1 MRSAELRTAAA
12 LIIGDE
18 ILTGK
23 ISESN
28 LRPLGQVLFELGVRL
43 VEVRIV
49 RDDASVIAQE
59 VDLLRRRHTFVFTSG
74 GVGPTHDDVTVLGVA
89 EAFGCKV
96 VTNDRLAALIREAH
110 GDAVTP
116 AQLLMARVP
125 SGAMMEHA
133 PDVRWPVIVKDNVWL
148 LPGVPEV
155 FVQKLAVVRA
165 CIPRTA
171 PFLSKAAYVA
181 LEESS
186 LKPLL
191 DRVVLDH
198 PLVQVGSYPKWSDAR
213 YKTKVTFDGLD
224 ASAVDRALED
234 FAKELAEGALL
245 GVD

>member
-1 MRSAELRTAAA
+1 M
-12 LIIGDE
+12 
-18 ILTGK
+18 
-23 ISESN
+23 
-28 LRPLGQVLFELGVRL
+28 LFELGVRL
-43 VEVRIV
+43 VEARVV
-49 RDDASVIAQE
+49 RDDAAAIAEE

-89 EAFGCKV
+89 MAFGCEV
-96 VTNDRLAALIREAH
+96 VTDDTLAALIRGAH

-125 SGAMMEHA
+125 SGATMEHA
-133 PDVRWPVIVKDNVWL
+133 VDVRWPVIAKENVWL

-155 FVQKLAVVRA
+155 FVKKLAVVRA
-165 CIPRTA
+165 RIPKTA
-171 PFLSKAAYVA
+171 PFLSKAAFVA

-191 DRVVLDH
+191 DRVVLAH

-224 ASAVDRALED
+224 ASAVDRALEA
-234 FAKELAEGALL
+234 FAKELAEGELIR
-245 GVD
+245 VD